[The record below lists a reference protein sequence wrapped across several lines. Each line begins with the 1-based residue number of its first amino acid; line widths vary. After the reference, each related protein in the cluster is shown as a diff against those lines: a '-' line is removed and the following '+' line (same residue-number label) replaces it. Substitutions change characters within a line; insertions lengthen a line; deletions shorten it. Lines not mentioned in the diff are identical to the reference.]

1 MLNEKKIIYGCKK
14 SDKNAQRILYE
25 QYSPLMRGLC
35 QRYIGSA
42 SLAEDI
48 MHEGFIK
55 VFTNINQYKGIGSF
69 EGWIKRIMINTSISY
84 IKNNEKH
91 NRSKSFEE
99 ISELHIK
106 SISEDYEID
115 TENVDA
121 KSLILHSDFSKEE
134 IMEVVRELPDGYRM
148 VFNLYV
154 LENYKHKEIAQ
165 LLSIDINTSKSQLAR
180 ARKLIQKRL
189 LLIVHS
195 KIKQLKSSRL
205 YE

>member
-1 MLNEKKIIYGCKK
+1 MLNEKKIINGCKK

-148 VFNLYV
+148 VFNLYAV
-154 LENYKHKEIAQ
+154 EGYKHKEIAEM
-165 LLSIDINTSKSQLAR
+165 LGIDTNTSKSQYSRAR
-180 ARKLIQKRL
+180 AVIREKLEKLGKMKTR
-189 LLIVHS
+189 
-195 KIKQLKSSRL
+195 
-205 YE
+205 YTE